1 MLARAADRRARL
13 NCIALGP
20 AALTTATGQ
29 RPLDLAR
36 SMRGN
41 VGKGDALLAVAKAGI
56 GLRKVFDVAL
66 VAATEVGW
74 QSVEDV
80 DGFDEDL
87 IGVWPE

>member
-13 NCIALGP
+13 NCI

-41 VGKGDALLAVAKAGI
+41 VGKSDALLAVAKTGI

-74 QSVEDV
+74 QSVED
-80 DGFDEDL
+80 GRWL
-87 IGVWPE
+87 R